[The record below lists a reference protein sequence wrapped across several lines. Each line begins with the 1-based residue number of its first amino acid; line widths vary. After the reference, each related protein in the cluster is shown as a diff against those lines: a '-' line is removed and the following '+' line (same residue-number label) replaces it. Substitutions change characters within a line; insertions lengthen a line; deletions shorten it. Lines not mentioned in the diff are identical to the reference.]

1 MVTTMPVKKLHK
13 DTESKATKRT
23 GLTCAS
29 NENKVV
35 RDTNV

>member
-1 MVTTMPVKKLHK
+1 MRPVKKFNK
-13 DTESKATKRT
+13 DTESKRTKRT